1 MRIFAREDSRLFV
14 FFYYFIRQFI
24 DPYMEKLQHIVII
37 GGGFAG
43 LNLAKEL
50 DKNKFRV
57 TILDKNN
64 FHSFPPLFYQIASS
78 GLEPSSISF
87 PFRREMRRLKNTNY
101 HFGEVLEI
109 DSKNSTVRTQFET
122 IKYDQLVIASGTTNN
137 FFNQP
142 ELKEKVHTLKSTA
155 EAIRLRNEILDR
167 LERACITTDRE
178 RRRQLLS
185 FVVVGGGPSGVEVAG
200 ALGEM
205 KRYILNK
212 EYPEIDID
220 DVRVILIEGTDRFL
234 RTMSE
239 RASHDAKVYLGHLMI
254 ETRLNCMMKSYENNV
269 LHLSTGEEI
278 YCETLIWT
286 AGITGNK
293 INGICDDSITRGN
306 RYIVDS
312 NCKIKGYDNIYAL
325 GDIAYLEDESHPNG
339 YPQVAQVAI
348 QQAKHLAKQLNTGA
362 DTAFKYV
369 DKGSMA
375 TIGRNRAVCDLKF
388 AYLYGRP
395 AWATW
400 MFIHLISILGMRNKV
415 NVLINWVWA
424 YLFYTTS
431 LRLLIRPV
439 KYPIRKHWIDE

>member
-1 MRIFAREDSRLFV
+1 MD
-14 FFYYFIRQFI
+14 
-24 DPYMEKLQHIVII
+24 KLEHIVII

-43 LNLAKEL
+43 LNLAKKL
-50 DKNKFRV
+50 DKKKYRV
-57 TILDKNN
+57 SIIDKNN

-87 PFRREMRRLKNTNY
+87 PFRREMRKMKNAKY
-101 HFGEVLEI
+101 HFGKVLDI
-109 DSKNSTVRTQFET
+109 DTTACVVHTQFET
-122 IKYDQLVIASGTTNN
+122 IHYDKLVIASGTTNN

-205 KRYILNK
+205 KKYILNK
-212 EYPEIDID
+212 EYPEIDVD

-234 RTMSE
+234 RAMSE

-254 ETRLNCMMKSYENNV
+254 ETRLNCMMKSYENNI
-269 LHLSTGEEI
+269 LHLSSGEEI

-286 AGITGNK
+286 AGITGNRIK
-293 INGICDDSITRGN
+293 GISDDSLVRGN
-306 RYIVDS
+306 RYEVDGG
-312 NCKIKGYDNIYAL
+312 CKIKGYDNLYAV
-325 GDIAYLEDESHPNG
+325 GDIAFLKDEFHPNG

-348 QQAKHLAKQLNTGA
+348 QQANHLADILNNGSTK
-362 DTAFKYV
+362 AFKYI

-388 AYLYGRP
+388 AYFYGRP

-415 NVLINWVWA
+415 NVMINWIWA
-424 YLFYTTS
+424 YLCYSTS

>member
-1 MRIFAREDSRLFV
+1 
-14 FFYYFIRQFI
+14 
-24 DPYMEKLQHIVII
+24 MEKLQHIVII

-50 DKNKFRV
+50 DKKKFRV

-293 INGICDDSITRGN
+293 INGISDDSITRGN
-306 RYIVDS
+306 RYIVGS

-348 QQAKHLAKQLNTGA
+348 QQAKHLAKRLNAGA

>member
-1 MRIFAREDSRLFV
+1 
-14 FFYYFIRQFI
+14 
-24 DPYMEKLQHIVII
+24 MEKLQHIVII

-293 INGICDDSITRGN
+293 INGISDDSITRGN
-306 RYIVDS
+306 RYIVGS

-325 GDIAYLEDESHPNG
+325 GDIAYLEDETHPNG

>member
-1 MRIFAREDSRLFV
+1 
-14 FFYYFIRQFI
+14 
-24 DPYMEKLQHIVII
+24 MEKLQHIVII

-167 LERACITTDRE
+167 LERACITTYRE

-293 INGICDDSITRGN
+293 INGISDDSITRGN

>member
-1 MRIFAREDSRLFV
+1 
-14 FFYYFIRQFI
+14 
-24 DPYMEKLQHIVII
+24 MEKLQHIVII

-293 INGICDDSITRGN
+293 INGISDDSITRGN

-312 NCKIKGYDNIYAL
+312 NCKIKGYDIIYAL

>member
-1 MRIFAREDSRLFV
+1 
-14 FFYYFIRQFI
+14 
-24 DPYMEKLQHIVII
+24 MEKLQHIVII

-122 IKYDQLVIASGTTNN
+122 IKYDQLVVASGTTNN

-293 INGICDDSITRGN
+293 INGISADSITRGN

-325 GDIAYLEDESHPNG
+325 GDIAYLEDETHPNG

>member
-1 MRIFAREDSRLFV
+1 
-14 FFYYFIRQFI
+14 
-24 DPYMEKLQHIVII
+24 MEKLQHIVII

-286 AGITGNK
+286 AGTTGNK
-293 INGICDDSITRGN
+293 INGISDDSITRGN

>member
-1 MRIFAREDSRLFV
+1 
-14 FFYYFIRQFI
+14 
-24 DPYMEKLQHIVII
+24 MEKLQHIVII

-234 RTMSE
+234 RTMSK

-293 INGICDDSITRGN
+293 INGISDDSITRGN

>member
-1 MRIFAREDSRLFV
+1 
-14 FFYYFIRQFI
+14 
-24 DPYMEKLQHIVII
+24 MEKLQHIVII

-64 FHSFPPLFYQIASS
+64 FHSFPPLFYQIAYS

-293 INGICDDSITRGN
+293 INGISDDSITRGN

>member
-1 MRIFAREDSRLFV
+1 
-14 FFYYFIRQFI
+14 
-24 DPYMEKLQHIVII
+24 MEKLQHIVII

-178 RRRQLLS
+178 RRRQQLS

-293 INGICDDSITRGN
+293 INGISDDSITRGN
-306 RYIVDS
+306 RYIVGS

>member
-1 MRIFAREDSRLFV
+1 
-14 FFYYFIRQFI
+14 
-24 DPYMEKLQHIVII
+24 MEKLQHIVII

-137 FFNQP
+137 FFTQP

-185 FVVVGGGPSGVEVAG
+185 FVVVGGGLSGVEVAG

-293 INGICDDSITRGN
+293 INGISDDSITRGN

>member
-1 MRIFAREDSRLFV
+1 
-14 FFYYFIRQFI
+14 
-24 DPYMEKLQHIVII
+24 MEKLQHIVII

-293 INGICDDSITRGN
+293 INGISDDSITRGN
-306 RYIVDS
+306 RYIVGS

-348 QQAKHLAKQLNTGA
+348 QQAKHLAKRLNTRA

>member
-1 MRIFAREDSRLFV
+1 
-14 FFYYFIRQFI
+14 
-24 DPYMEKLQHIVII
+24 MEKLQHIVII

-122 IKYDQLVIASGTTNN
+122 IKYDQLVVASGTTNN

-278 YCETLIWT
+278 YCETLIWA

-293 INGICDDSITRGN
+293 INGISDDSITRGN

-325 GDIAYLEDESHPNG
+325 GDIAYLEDETHPNG

>member
-1 MRIFAREDSRLFV
+1 
-14 FFYYFIRQFI
+14 
-24 DPYMEKLQHIVII
+24 MEKLQHIVII

-122 IKYDQLVIASGTTNN
+122 IKYDQLVVASGTTNN

-142 ELKEKVHTLKSTA
+142 ELKEKMHTLKSTA

-293 INGICDDSITRGN
+293 INGISDDSITRGN

-325 GDIAYLEDESHPNG
+325 GDIAYLEDETHPNG

>member
-1 MRIFAREDSRLFV
+1 
-14 FFYYFIRQFI
+14 
-24 DPYMEKLQHIVII
+24 MEKLQHIVII

-142 ELKEKVHTLKSTA
+142 ELKEKVHTLKSIA

-293 INGICDDSITRGN
+293 INGISDDSITRGN
-306 RYIVDS
+306 RYIVGS

>member
-1 MRIFAREDSRLFV
+1 
-14 FFYYFIRQFI
+14 
-24 DPYMEKLQHIVII
+24 MEKLQHIVII

-122 IKYDQLVIASGTTNN
+122 IKYDQLVVASGTTNN

-142 ELKEKVHTLKSTA
+142 ELKEKVYTLKSTA

-293 INGICDDSITRGN
+293 INGISDDSITRGN

>member
-1 MRIFAREDSRLFV
+1 
-14 FFYYFIRQFI
+14 
-24 DPYMEKLQHIVII
+24 MEKLQHIVII

-293 INGICDDSITRGN
+293 INGISDDSITRGN
-306 RYIVDS
+306 RYIVGS

-415 NVLINWVWA
+415 NVLINWIWA

>member
-1 MRIFAREDSRLFV
+1 
-14 FFYYFIRQFI
+14 
-24 DPYMEKLQHIVII
+24 MEKLQHIVII

-122 IKYDQLVIASGTTNN
+122 IKYDQLVVASGTTNN

-178 RRRQLLS
+178 RRHQLLS

-293 INGICDDSITRGN
+293 INGISDDSITRGN

-325 GDIAYLEDESHPNG
+325 GDIAYLEDETHPNG

>member
-1 MRIFAREDSRLFV
+1 M
-14 FFYYFIRQFI
+14 
-24 DPYMEKLQHIVII
+24 II

-43 LNLAKEL
+43 LNLEKEL

-293 INGICDDSITRGN
+293 INGISDDSITRGN

>member
-1 MRIFAREDSRLFV
+1 
-14 FFYYFIRQFI
+14 
-24 DPYMEKLQHIVII
+24 MEKLQHIVII

-87 PFRREMRRLKNTNY
+87 PFRSEMRRLKNTNY

-122 IKYDQLVIASGTTNN
+122 IKYDQLVVASGTTNN

-293 INGICDDSITRGN
+293 INGISDDSITRGN

-325 GDIAYLEDESHPNG
+325 GDIAYLEDETHPNG
-339 YPQVAQVAI
+339 YPQVAI

>member
-1 MRIFAREDSRLFV
+1 
-14 FFYYFIRQFI
+14 
-24 DPYMEKLQHIVII
+24 MEKLQHIVII

-109 DSKNSTVRTQFET
+109 DSNNSTVRTQFET

-293 INGICDDSITRGN
+293 INGISDDSITRGN

>member
-1 MRIFAREDSRLFV
+1 
-14 FFYYFIRQFI
+14 
-24 DPYMEKLQHIVII
+24 MEKLQHIVII

-142 ELKEKVHTLKSTA
+142 ELKEKVHTLNSTA

-293 INGICDDSITRGN
+293 INGISDDSITRGN
-306 RYIVDS
+306 RYIVGS

>member
-1 MRIFAREDSRLFV
+1 
-14 FFYYFIRQFI
+14 
-24 DPYMEKLQHIVII
+24 MEKLQHIVII

-167 LERACITTDRE
+167 HERACITTDRE

-293 INGICDDSITRGN
+293 INGISDDSITRGN
-306 RYIVDS
+306 RYIVGS

>member
-1 MRIFAREDSRLFV
+1 
-14 FFYYFIRQFI
+14 
-24 DPYMEKLQHIVII
+24 MEKLQHIVII

-293 INGICDDSITRGN
+293 INGISDDSITRGN
-306 RYIVDS
+306 RYIVDT

-400 MFIHLISILGMRNKV
+400 MFIHLISILGMRNKI

>member
-1 MRIFAREDSRLFV
+1 
-14 FFYYFIRQFI
+14 
-24 DPYMEKLQHIVII
+24 MEKLQHIVII

-200 ALGEM
+200 ALGKM

-293 INGICDDSITRGN
+293 INGISDDSITRGN

>member
-1 MRIFAREDSRLFV
+1 
-14 FFYYFIRQFI
+14 
-24 DPYMEKLQHIVII
+24 MEKLQHIVII

-109 DSKNSTVRTQFET
+109 DSKNSTIRTQFET

-293 INGICDDSITRGN
+293 INGISDDSITRGN

-325 GDIAYLEDESHPNG
+325 GDIAYLEDETHPNG

>member
-1 MRIFAREDSRLFV
+1 
-14 FFYYFIRQFI
+14 
-24 DPYMEKLQHIVII
+24 MEKLQHIVII

-122 IKYDQLVIASGTTNN
+122 IKYDQLVVASGTTNN

-293 INGICDDSITRGN
+293 INGISDDSITRGN

-325 GDIAYLEDESHPNG
+325 GDIAYLEDETHPNG

-400 MFIHLISILGMRNKV
+400 MFIHLILILGMRNKV

>member
-1 MRIFAREDSRLFV
+1 
-14 FFYYFIRQFI
+14 
-24 DPYMEKLQHIVII
+24 MEKLQHIVII

-87 PFRREMRRLKNTNY
+87 PFRREMRRHKNTNY

-205 KRYILNK
+205 KRYILYK

-293 INGICDDSITRGN
+293 INGISDDSITRGN

>member
-1 MRIFAREDSRLFV
+1 
-14 FFYYFIRQFI
+14 
-24 DPYMEKLQHIVII
+24 MEKLQHIVII

-278 YCETLIWT
+278 YCETLIWA

-293 INGICDDSITRGN
+293 INGISDDSITRGN

>member
-1 MRIFAREDSRLFV
+1 
-14 FFYYFIRQFI
+14 
-24 DPYMEKLQHIVII
+24 MEKLQHIVII

-57 TILDKNN
+57 SILDKNN

-293 INGICDDSITRGN
+293 INGISDDSITRGN
-306 RYIVDS
+306 RYIVGS

>member
-1 MRIFAREDSRLFV
+1 
-14 FFYYFIRQFI
+14 
-24 DPYMEKLQHIVII
+24 MEKLQHIVII

-293 INGICDDSITRGN
+293 LNGISDDSITRGN

-325 GDIAYLEDESHPNG
+325 GDIAYLEDETHPNG

>member
-1 MRIFAREDSRLFV
+1 
-14 FFYYFIRQFI
+14 
-24 DPYMEKLQHIVII
+24 MEKLQHIVII

-293 INGICDDSITRGN
+293 INGISDDSITRGN

-375 TIGRNRAVCDLKF
+375 TIGRNRAVCDLRF

>member
-1 MRIFAREDSRLFV
+1 
-14 FFYYFIRQFI
+14 
-24 DPYMEKLQHIVII
+24 MEKLQHIVII

-43 LNLAKEL
+43 LNLVKEL

-293 INGICDDSITRGN
+293 INGISDDSITRGN

>member
-1 MRIFAREDSRLFV
+1 
-14 FFYYFIRQFI
+14 
-24 DPYMEKLQHIVII
+24 MEKLQHIVII

-220 DVRVILIEGTDRFL
+220 DVRVILIEGTDSFL

-293 INGICDDSITRGN
+293 INGISDDSITSGN

>member
-1 MRIFAREDSRLFV
+1 
-14 FFYYFIRQFI
+14 
-24 DPYMEKLQHIVII
+24 MEKLQHIVII

-87 PFRREMRRLKNTNY
+87 PFRREMRRLKNTDY

-293 INGICDDSITRGN
+293 INGISDDSITRGN
-306 RYIVDS
+306 RYIVGS

>member
-1 MRIFAREDSRLFV
+1 
-14 FFYYFIRQFI
+14 
-24 DPYMEKLQHIVII
+24 MEKLQHIVII

-239 RASHDAKVYLGHLMI
+239 IASHDAKVYLGHLMI

-293 INGICDDSITRGN
+293 INGISDDSITRGN

>member
-1 MRIFAREDSRLFV
+1 
-14 FFYYFIRQFI
+14 
-24 DPYMEKLQHIVII
+24 MEKLQHIVII

-293 INGICDDSITRGN
+293 INGISDDSITRGN

-325 GDIAYLEDESHPNG
+325 GDIAYLEDESHSNG

>member
-1 MRIFAREDSRLFV
+1 
-14 FFYYFIRQFI
+14 
-24 DPYMEKLQHIVII
+24 MEKLQHIVII

-239 RASHDAKVYLGHLMI
+239 RASHDAKVYLRHLMI

-293 INGICDDSITRGN
+293 INGISDDSITRGN
-306 RYIVDS
+306 RYIVGS